1 MPELKAKFVR
11 VLEYLEDKLEDE
23 SIFDWILSETAARG
37 IPQMAITPEQ
47 GRTLNLLVRLMQARR
62 ILEFGTLGGYSSM
75 WMAKALPPDGKI
87 TSLEFN
93 EKHAQLAR
101 DAFAREG
108 LSDRFQVIVGPAL
121 ESMTRL
127 ELDAPLDLAFIDADK
142 VNNLNYFNFAFEHLR
157 PGGLIIVDN
166 VVLNA
171 HVLDPDSSATM
182 RSVYDFNQL
191 MFDRYTPRVTV
202 IPFFKKEEDNLDA
215 MLVLQKN

>member
-1 MPELKAKFVR
+1 MPELKSLFVR
-11 VLEYLEDKLEDE
+11 VLEYLGDKLEDE
-23 SIFDWILSETAARG
+23 PIFEWILSETATRG

-47 GRTLNLLVRLMQARR
+47 GRTLNLLVRLLQARR

-75 WMAKALPPDGKI
+75 WMAKAMPAGGKI

-108 LSDRFQVIVGPAL
+108 LTDRFEVIVGPAL
-121 ESMTRL
+121 ESMAGL

-157 PGGLIIVDN
+157 PGGLIVVDN
-166 VVLNA
+166 VLLNA

-182 RSVYDFNQL
+182 RAVYDFNQL
-191 MFDRYTPRVTV
+191 MFDRYNPLVTV